1 MLNLVYT
8 TQFKKD
14 YKLAQK
20 RHVDM
25 DELFKAIGMLQ
36 KQELLPEEKRDH
48 LLAGNYKGYRECHV
62 RPYLLLIYKIKEK
75 DLELLLFRTRT
86 HSDLY

>member
-1 MLNLVYT
+1 MLEIVYT

-20 RHVDM
+20 RGVDVE
-25 DELFKAIGMLQ
+25 ELFKVIEMLQ
-36 KQELLPEEKRDH
+36 KQEHLPPEKKDH
-48 LLAGNYKGYRECHV
+48 LLHGNYKGYRECHV
-62 RPYLLLIYKIKEK
+62 RPDLLLIYKVNNKE
-75 DLELLLFRTRT
+75 LELLLFRSGT

>member
-20 RHVDM
+20 RHVDI
-25 DELFKAIGMLQ
+25 DELFKVIGMLQ

-48 LLAGNYKGYRECHV
+48 LLVGNYKGYRECHV
-62 RPYLLLIYKIKEK
+62 RPDLLLIYKIKEK
-75 DLELLLFRTRT
+75 DLELLLFRTGT

>member
-1 MLNLVYT
+1 MLKIVYT

-20 RHVDM
+20 RGVDVE
-25 DELFKAIGMLQ
+25 ELFKVIELLQ
-36 KQELLPEEKRDH
+36 KQKPLPPEKKDH
-48 LLAGNYKGYRECHV
+48 LLHGNYKGYRKCHV
-62 RPYLLLIYKIKEK
+62 RPDLLLIYKVNNKE
-75 DLELLLFRTRT
+75 LELLLFRSGT

>member
-20 RHVDM
+20 RHVDI
-25 DELFKAIGMLQ
+25 DELFKVISMLQ
-36 KQELLPEEKRDH
+36 KQEPLPDEKRDH
-48 LLAGNYKGYRECHV
+48 SLVGNYKGYRECHV
-62 RPYLLLIYKIKEK
+62 RPDLLLIYKIKKKE
-75 DLELLLFRTRT
+75 LELLLFRIGT

>member
-1 MLNLVYT
+1 MLKIVYT

-20 RHVDM
+20 RGVEVE
-25 DELFKAIGMLQ
+25 ELFKVIELLQ
-36 KQELLPEEKRDH
+36 KQKPLPPEKKDH
-48 LLAGNYKGYRECHV
+48 LLHGNYKGYRECHV
-62 RPYLLLIYKIKEK
+62 RPDLLLIYKVNNKE
-75 DLELLLFRTRT
+75 LELLLFRSGT

>member
-1 MLNLVYT
+1 MLKIVYT

-20 RHVDM
+20 RGIDVE
-25 DELFKAIGMLQ
+25 ELFKVIDLLQ
-36 KQELLPEEKRDH
+36 KQKPLPPEKKDH
-48 LLAGNYKGYRECHV
+48 LLHGNYKGYRECHV
-62 RPYLLLIYKIKEK
+62 RPDLLLIYKVNNKE
-75 DLELLLFRTRT
+75 LELLLFRSGT

>member
-1 MLNLVYT
+1 MLKIIYT

-20 RHVDM
+20 RDVDVE
-25 DELFKAIGMLQ
+25 ELFKVIELLQ
-36 KQELLPEEKRDH
+36 KQKPLPPEKKDH
-48 LLAGNYKGYRECHV
+48 LLHGNYKGYRECHV
-62 RPYLLLIYKIKEK
+62 RPDLLLIYKVNNKE
-75 DLELLLFRTRT
+75 LELLLFRSGT

>member
-20 RHVDM
+20 RHVDI
-25 DELFKAIGMLQ
+25 DELFKVIGMLQ

-62 RPYLLLIYKIKEK
+62 RPDLLLIYKTKEK
-75 DLELLLFRTRT
+75 DLELLLFRTGA

>member
-20 RHVDM
+20 RHVDI
-25 DELFKAIGMLQ
+25 DELFKVIGMLQ

-62 RPYLLLIYKIKEK
+62 RPDLLLIYKIKEK
-75 DLELLLFRTRT
+75 DLELLLFRIGT

>member
-1 MLNLVYT
+1 MLKIVYT

-20 RHVDM
+20 RGVDVE
-25 DELFKAIGMLQ
+25 ELFKVIELLQ
-36 KQELLPEEKRDH
+36 KQKPLPPEKKDH
-48 LLAGNYKGYRECHV
+48 LLHGNYKGYRECHV
-62 RPYLLLIYKIKEK
+62 RPDLLLIYKVNNK
-75 DLELLLFRTRT
+75 DLELLLFRSGT

>member
-8 TQFKKD
+8 NQFKKD

-20 RHVDM
+20 RHVDI
-25 DELFKAIGMLQ
+25 DELFKVIGMLQ

-48 LLAGNYKGYRECHV
+48 LLAGNYKGYREYHV
-62 RPYLLLIYKIKEK
+62 CPDLLLIYKVKEK
-75 DLELLLFRTRT
+75 DLELLLFRTGT

>member
-1 MLNLVYT
+1 MLDLVYT
-8 TQFKKD
+8 SQFKKD

-20 RHVDM
+20 RHVDI
-25 DELFKAIGMLQ
+25 DELFKVISMLQ

-48 LLAGNYKGYRECHV
+48 SLVGNYKDYRECHV
-62 RPYLLLIYKIKEK
+62 RPDLLLIYKIKKKE
-75 DLELLLFRTRT
+75 LELLLFRIGT

>member
-1 MLNLVYT
+1 MLDLVYT
-8 TQFKKD
+8 SQFKKD

-25 DELFKAIGMLQ
+25 DELFKVISMLQ
-36 KQELLPEEKRDH
+36 KQEPLPEEKRDH
-48 LLAGNYKGYRECHV
+48 SLVGNYKGYRECHV
-62 RPYLLLIYKIKEK
+62 RPDLLLIYKIKKEE
-75 DLELLLFRTRT
+75 LELLLFRIGT

>member
-20 RHVDM
+20 RHVDI
-25 DELFKAIGMLQ
+25 DELFKVIGMLQ

-48 LLAGNYKGYRECHV
+48 LLAGNYKGYRGCHV
-62 RPYLLLIYKIKEK
+62 CPDLLLIYKTKEK
-75 DLELLLFRTRT
+75 DLELLLFRTET

>member
-1 MLNLVYT
+1 MLKIVYT

-20 RHVDM
+20 RGVDVE
-25 DELFKAIGMLQ
+25 ELFKVIELLQ
-36 KQELLPEEKRDH
+36 KQKPLPPEKKDH
-48 LLAGNYKGYRECHV
+48 LLHGNYKGYRECHV
-62 RPYLLLIYKIKEK
+62 RPDLLLIYKVNNKELK
-75 DLELLLFRTRT
+75 LLLFRSGT

>member
-20 RHVDM
+20 RHVDI
-25 DELFKAIGMLQ
+25 DELFKVISMLQ
-36 KQELLPEEKRDH
+36 KQEPLPEEKRDH
-48 LLAGNYKGYRECHV
+48 SLVGNYKGYRECHV
-62 RPYLLLIYKIKEK
+62 RPDLLLIYKVKKKE
-75 DLELLLFRTRT
+75 LELLLFRIGT

>member
-20 RHVDM
+20 RHVDI
-25 DELFKAIGMLQ
+25 DELFKVISMLQ

-62 RPYLLLIYKIKEK
+62 RPDLLLIYKTKEK
-75 DLELLLFRTRT
+75 DLELLLFRTGT